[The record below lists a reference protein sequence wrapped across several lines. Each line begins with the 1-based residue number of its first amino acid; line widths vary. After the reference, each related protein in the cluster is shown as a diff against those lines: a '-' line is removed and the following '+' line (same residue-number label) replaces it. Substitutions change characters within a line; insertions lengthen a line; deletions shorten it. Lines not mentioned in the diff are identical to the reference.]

1 MQNLRLLTC
10 YLLILFTNCSLGQ
23 SKNDLKDNLLR
34 FDIELRSGEYLFFEG
49 KYFPKHEEYRLKPEL
64 YIPDEYFLKVATKIK
79 ISNQQTRWGKFFITS
94 ISEYLYIEI
103 NGKLGWIKANIP
115 YPKDDIIY
123 LRNILYKQNPKRS
136 NETFEKL
143 FIQYNYIEVTPFKD
157 KNYILVNSDESDFVL
172 NLKTKE
178 VTWQSGGYFEG
189 AYIDAE
195 TDYLKASGDLLGGQ
209 YTFDKNGNEVKPEKK
224 EIKNIVDTLFQD
236 MYSHDTSFTNNPIKE
251 RLAKKFL
258 YYMSDQQN
266 DSGFFKFVGDTL
278 RQMGFSME
286 DLKPSEKPKILS
298 NSDLLRIAIEN
309 QNYKQIDSLFN
320 LDLNIDSSLKVFNK
334 DIREQLPPLSY
345 AVYLD
350 DINTIQYLIDK
361 GANMNKKNV
370 SLKTP
375 ICYVQSK
382 TSYDLLIEN
391 GASLEQL
398 NYVDYS
404 KRNIYPTEYFNR
416 KIEVIDAMLENS
428 RKRYYQDPDFYDKI
442 LYYLIEINDS
452 NRIKKILQKGGEL
465 TIPKKEGVKFETV
478 GPHQPIMYV
487 KDKEMLKFFYRNGAS
502 ITNISHYNDNIYLK
516 AFQWND
522 AELVSWIETTG
533 LKLNKPN
540 NKYFVIAKDTVFMK
554 KMIEK
559 GISIN
564 SVDTYGNTA
573 LIRAKHFDNNPDLV
587 NFLLRNGA
595 DKSIVN
601 KRGGSFYLG
610 RQRK

>member
-1 MQNLRLLTC
+1 
-10 YLLILFTNCSLGQ
+10 
-23 SKNDLKDNLLR
+23 
-34 FDIELRSGEYLFFEG
+34 
-49 KYFPKHEEYRLKPEL
+49 
-64 YIPDEYFLKVATKIK
+64 
-79 ISNQQTRWGKFFITS
+79 
-94 ISEYLYIEI
+94 
-103 NGKLGWIKANIP
+103 
-115 YPKDDIIY
+115 
-123 LRNILYKQNPKRS
+123 
-136 NETFEKL
+136 
-143 FIQYNYIEVTPFKD
+143 
-157 KNYILVNSDESDFVL
+157 
-172 NLKTKE
+172 
-178 VTWQSGGYFEG
+178 
-189 AYIDAE
+189 
-195 TDYLKASGDLLGGQ
+195 
-209 YTFDKNGNEVKPEKK
+209 
-224 EIKNIVDTLFQD
+224 
-236 MYSHDTSFTNNPIKE
+236 
-251 RLAKKFL
+251 
-258 YYMSDQQN
+258 
-266 DSGFFKFVGDTL
+266 
-278 RQMGFSME
+278 ME